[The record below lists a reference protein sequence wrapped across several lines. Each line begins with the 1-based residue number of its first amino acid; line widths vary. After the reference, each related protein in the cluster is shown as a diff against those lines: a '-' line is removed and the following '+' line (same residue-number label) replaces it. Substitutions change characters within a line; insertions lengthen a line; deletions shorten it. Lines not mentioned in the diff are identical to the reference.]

1 MDASQYYSLI
11 AQVPSHSS
19 FGWLRWG
26 TVSTKNYFE
35 RKSVLTTEADEFSS
49 ILRVEKIN
57 I

>member
-1 MDASQYYSLI
+1 MEASQYYSLI
-11 AQVPSHSS
+11 VQVPSHSS
-19 FGWLRWG
+19 LGWLRWG

-35 RKSVLTTEADEFSS
+35 RKSVWTTEADKFSS